1 MAGEE
6 NNPQGELFFF
16 LKPMIEESHSCG
28 GWYQYQ
34 QIVIRSIIE
43 EFGFDRG
50 AIVQIP
56 PCTGIWSVAVG
67 LALCSFCHC
76 WRWPLALTLAESP

>member
-6 NNPQGELFFF
+6 NDPQGELFAS
-16 LKPMIEESHSCG
+16 LELTIEELRSCG

-43 EFGFDRG
+43 EFGFNRE

-56 PCTGIWSVAVG
+56 TRACFQINSGT
-67 LALCSFCHC
+67 
-76 WRWPLALTLAESP
+76 